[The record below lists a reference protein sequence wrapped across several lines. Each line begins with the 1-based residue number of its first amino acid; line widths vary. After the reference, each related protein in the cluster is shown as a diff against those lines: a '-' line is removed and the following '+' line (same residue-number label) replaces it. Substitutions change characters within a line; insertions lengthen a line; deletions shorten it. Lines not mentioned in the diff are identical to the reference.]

1 MNFEHWQRIVIKVGS
16 ALIAPTNA
24 GCSSKYLLSI
34 ANFIMQCRSSGIQVV
49 LVSSGSIA
57 AGAHLF
63 NRNEESKNANNI
75 VIKKAMA
82 AAGQSEMMATWD
94 KLFDFPTA
102 QVLLTH
108 ADLRKRDRYESIRDT
123 IDTLLENGILPIVN
137 ENDAV
142 TTDKLKVGDN
152 DNLSAMV
159 ATAANA
165 DTLIICSDIEGL
177 FTSNPQLNK
186 DAKLVSDVYQIND
199 EIYAMAGGAT
209 SSVGTG
215 GMKTKIEAAE
225 KAVSHGIDTYIVNGF
240 KKESFQSLLAGSN
253 PGTHFF
259 PHKDPMLDGVHWMR
273 HTTRALGELIV
284 GNQYKIGTNEAT
296 DLLVA
301 DDLLSVNGDFSSGDI
316 VLLRKHNGDKL
327 AKVKTNY
334 SSCLLNFVADSDNQD
349 FSEELDKTQAPI
361 ISKQYIALMES

>member
-1 MNFEHWQRIVIKVGS
+1 MNFEHWKRIVIKVGS
-16 ALIAPTNA
+16 ALIAPTNT
-24 GCSSKYLLSI
+24 GCSSEYLLSI
-34 ANFIMQCRSSGIQVV
+34 ANFIKQCRSSGIQVV

-63 NRNEESKNANNI
+63 SPNKDSKNTDNI
-75 VIKKAMA
+75 IIKKAMA
-82 AAGQSEMMATWD
+82 AAGQAEMMATWD
-94 KLFDFPTA
+94 TLFDFPTA

-123 IDTLLENGILPIVN
+123 IDTLLEHDILPIVN

-159 ATAANA
+159 ATAAHA
-165 DTLIICSDIEGL
+165 DTLVICSDIEGL
-177 FTSNPQLNK
+177 FTKNPHLHQ
-186 DAKLVSDVYQIND
+186 DAKLVSDVYQID
-199 EIYAMAGGAT
+199 EDIYAMAGGAT

-225 KAVSHGIDTYIVNGF
+225 KAISHGIDTYIVNGF
-240 KKESFQSLLAGSN
+240 KKQTFQAMLAGDN

-259 PHKDPMLDGVHWMR
+259 SDKNPMHDGVHWMR

-284 GNQYKIGTNEAT
+284 GDQYKIGHNEAS

-301 DDLLSVNGDFSSGDI
+301 DDLLSVNGDFSSGDV

-334 SSCLLNFVADSDNQD
+334 SSCLLNFVADSTNQD
-349 FSEELDKTQAPI
+349 FSEELDKTQDPI

>member
-1 MNFEHWQRIVIKVGS
+1 MNIKQWQRIVIKVGS
-16 ALIAPTNA
+16 ALIAPEKA

-34 ANFIMQCRSSGIQVV
+34 ANFIIQCRLSGIQVV

-63 NRNEESKNANNI
+63 DRSKSNSEAANI

-82 AAGQSEMMATWD
+82 AAGQAEMMATWD
-94 KLFDFPTA
+94 ELFDFPAA
-102 QVLLTH
+102 QLLLTH
-108 ADLRKRDRYESIRDT
+108 ADLRNRVRYESIRDT
-123 IDTLLENGILPIVN
+123 IETLLENDILPIIN

-159 ATAANA
+159 ASAAHA
-165 DTLIICSDIEGL
+165 DALIICSDIDGL
-177 FTSNPQLNK
+177 YEENPHINK
-186 DAKLVSDVYQIND
+186 DAKLVADVYKID
-199 EIYAMAGGAT
+199 AEIYGMAGGAT
-209 SSVGTG
+209 SDVGTG
-215 GMKTKIEAAE
+215 GMKTKIQAAE

-240 KKESFQSLLAGSN
+240 KAESFETLLANGN
-253 PGTHFF
+253 PGTHFYS
-259 PHKDPMLDGVHWMR
+259 HKNPMLDGVHWMR
-273 HTTRALGELIV
+273 HTTRAQGELIV
-284 GNQYKIGTNEAT
+284 GNQYDITDNGSS
-296 DLLVA
+296 DLLLA
-301 DDLLSVNGDFSSGDI
+301 EDLLSVNGDFSSGDI
-316 VLLRKHNGDKL
+316 VMLRKDNGDQL

-349 FSEELDKTQAPI
+349 FSEQLDKTQEPI